1 MSSEADPMLS
11 RLKILPLRLRIVH
24 LAALLRRER
33 QAIVGARSYP
43 FPREAAG
50 REGRSEAE
58 ARVGGPFLAA
68 PTLPLSG
75 RRFASPGSFASTSRA
90 SLLASD
96 PTAGEGL
103 NTEPTIPIEPADDR
117 IMPDRSRRGGDAG

>member
-11 RLKILPLRLRIVH
+11 MLKVLPLRLRVAH

-33 QAIVGARSYP
+33 QAIACARSYP
-43 FPREAAG
+43 SPCEAAG

-68 PTLPLSG
+68 PTLPLI
-75 RRFASPGSFASTSRA
+75 SFASTSRA

-96 PTAGEGL
+96 PTAARGEGL

>member
-11 RLKILPLRLRIVH
+11 KLKILPLRLRVAH

-33 QAIVGARSYP
+33 QAIAGARSYP
-43 FPREAAG
+43 SPCEAAG

-58 ARVGGPFLAA
+58 ARVCGPFLAA
-68 PTLPLSG
+68 PTLPLI
-75 RRFASPGSFASTSRA
+75 SFALTSRA

>member
-11 RLKILPLRLRIVH
+11 RLKILPLRLRVAH

-58 ARVGGPFLAA
+58 AWVGAPSLA
-68 PTLPLSG
+68 PSTPPLI
-75 RRFASPGSFASTSRA
+75 SFASTSRA

-96 PTAGEGL
+96 PTAARGEGL